1 MMYILDKDIIIG
13 ELENDGSA
21 AAVYWDDVI
30 EEKLNDAYLTLS
42 FKMDANHSTASLII
56 GDRRIVAP
64 AEDGSLTMFRIE
76 EVQDK
81 TDQDGAH
88 YKEVYA
94 EHIALELLGKVIRPE
109 TYSGF
114 TAEQYF
120 NSILENT
127 AWKLG
132 DIEWSGT
139 GDVIIDEYTNAI
151 DAILKGR
158 EVFGGD
164 LRYRVSFN
172 GPKLAARYVDLLERR
187 GLNRGD
193 QIEYGHNMIDLNR
206 IEDTKEVYTALIGI
220 AQSNDENGGYMTFA
234 DAVADDKPAG
244 QDWLGDDDALSRYG
258 LVLPDGSLQHY
269 FGVYTYDGAQELTPE
284 MLLDKT
290 REVLKVKSKPAYTY
304 QTTAKKLG
312 EMTGL
317 RPDEFSLG
325 DTITVQNLDLE
336 PPLLLEAR
344 IIEAKAPVDIENV
357 DESEFVIGEYRDI
370 YSEHQYSILKRL
382 RNTYL
387 RESAKWAE
395 TGAKVIRSNYP
406 PDDPTAIWIDTSGS
420 IDVVKTLNPENGIW
434 EKASAT
440 LANEILYTN
449 GFTLEDL
456 RPAAKGADVTALNTA
471 ADTAKVAGTT
481 ASAVRDNASSGAQA
495 NSKIVKDVGSGTLES
510 TTGSQNKANAA
521 QTKAEWYTSVSTGFN
536 LITNITNLAV
546 PDPYKWEI
554 GDTPDNIPGPLLKK
568 EYVAGGTIN
577 NTNLMFP
584 SIKVDPTKS
593 YLFEV
598 WVKAMDTNSTY
609 WLGRKEYLADQ
620 TTENQSGNGPN
631 MVGGRTPTTADVG
644 VWKKH
649 YSVIAPH
656 NAGIADS
663 HTIPDSS
670 LTPDTDSKFFNANTA
685 YIKPKISLTYAP
697 KDTSKGSVMFATKFK
712 VSEISSDD
720 SLYSAIQSSSNT
732 AEQNAKNHADSVA
745 ATVEQ
750 NAKDYA
756 SDASNISVGTL
767 SAERLYGETLSGKKM
782 YIIDLDAGNITT
794 GFLSFNMA
802 RGGVLKL
809 GSITDGNGILQVLSD
824 NETIVGEIN
833 ALTGASF
840 TTLLAGDII
849 SDSIVNRN
857 YKNLSFFVDPI
868 NGDDSNTGE
877 NWTYPLKT
885 IQEAI
890 NRIPKYNE
898 GAVVIQAHY
907 SNATNMTEEIEIDG
921 FVGSGY
927 ITIDFQRTS
936 NTLYGSFTIKRC
948 KQEITFK
955 RGRIITAGNTGH
967 AILADICDSVIVQ
980 DSLIYCGGRDA
991 YGFYVAAGYGNIT
1004 NTKIYDATQAAI
1016 TSSGGSRVEVRAC
1029 DGNGNNRGLWVVG
1042 PSVINLPKGTT
1053 APAGTANTFQSDG
1066 GQIWSVDGE
1075 YTFPSAPKTETP
1087 PAPDTTYTWTATSAK
1102 SWRPQ
1107 GWRSDNSFAYQGEWS
1122 GNGNHRGLWFFNSAD
1137 IRSKL
1142 AGKTIKRVRVY
1153 VTRRAEGGNSGNIT
1167 PTFWMHSYDS
1177 QPSDMPLLAASALSN
1192 QAFAWGSAK
1201 WVTLPNNYGT
1211 DLQSGARRGIA
1222 VYDSDGSPYG
1232 IFNADLK
1239 LEIVAGS

>member
-1 MMYILDKDIIIG
+1 MYILERDTIIG

-21 AAVYWDDVI
+21 AASYWDDSI
-30 EEKLNDAYLTLS
+30 EEKLNDAYLTLN
-42 FKMDANHSTASLII
+42 FKMDANHESASLVV
-56 GDRRIVAP
+56 GDRRIVVP
-64 AEDGSLTMFRIE
+64 DEDGRLLMFRVE

-81 TDQDGAH
+81 TEQDGTH

-94 EHIALELLGKVIRPE
+94 EHIALELLGKIIRPT
-109 TYSGF
+109 TYSGY
-114 TAEQYF
+114 TAEQF
-120 NSILENT
+120 FSSILENT

-132 DIEWSGT
+132 EIEWSGT
-139 GDVIIDEYTNAI
+139 GDVIFDEYVNAI
-151 DAILKGR
+151 EAIIQGR

-164 LRYRVSFN
+164 LRYRVEFT
-172 GPKLAARYVDLLERR
+172 GPTISGRYIDLLERR
-187 GLNRGD
+187 GENRGD
-193 QIEYGHNMIDLNR
+193 RIEYEYNMTGLTR
-206 IEDTKEVYTALIGI
+206 IEDTKELYTALIGI
-220 AQSNDENGGYMTFA
+220 TQSNDENGGYMTFA
-234 DAVADDKPAG
+234 DVEADDKPLN
-244 QDWLGDDDALSRYG
+244 QDWIGDEDALQRYG
-258 LVLPDGSLQHY
+258 LEIDGTLVHY
-269 FGVYTYDGAQELTPE
+269 FGLYTYDGPEELTPE
-284 MLLDKT
+284 LLLDKT
-290 REVLKVKSKPAYTY
+290 RDVLKTKCTPNYTY
-304 QTTAKKLG
+304 EVTAKKLG

-317 RPDEFSLG
+317 NPNEFRLG

-344 IIEAKAPVDIENV
+344 IIEASTPIDN
-357 DESEFVIGEYRDI
+357 SEDAEYVIGEYRDI
-370 YSEHQYSILKRL
+370 YSDHQYSILKRL

-395 TGAKVIRSNYP
+395 TGAKVIRSNNP
-406 PDDPTAIWIDTSGS
+406 PDDPTSIWIDTSGS
-420 IDVVKTLNPENGIW
+420 IDVVKTLNPENGMW

-456 RPAAKGADVTALNTA
+456 RPASKGADVTALNTA
-471 ADTAKVAGTT
+471 ADAYKVAGTT
-481 ASAVRDNASSGAQA
+481 ASVVRDNASNGAQA
-495 NSKIVKDVGSGTLES
+495 NTKIQTDVGSGTLES
-510 TTGSQNKANAA
+510 TTGSQTKANAA
-521 QTKAEWYTSVSTGFN
+521 QSKAEWYTTVRTGVN
-536 LITNITNLAV
+536 LITNVLDLSL
-546 PDPYKWEI
+546 PSPYVWEV
-554 GDTPDNIPGPLLKK
+554 GDTPDGVPGPLIKK
-568 EYVAGGTIN
+568 EHIAGGTVSN
-577 NTNLMFP
+577 ANLLFP
-584 SIKVDPTKS
+584 SIKIDPNKS
-593 YLFEV
+593 YLYEV
-598 WVKAMDTNSTY
+598 WVKPMDTNSSY
-609 WLGRKEYLADQ
+609 WIGRREYLSDKV
-620 TTENQSGNGPN
+620 TENQSGNGPN
-631 MVGGRTPTTADVG
+631 MVNNRTPTASDVG

-649 YSVIAPH
+649 YAVIAPH
-656 NAGIADS
+656 NSGVADS
-663 HTIPDSS
+663 HVVTNSE
-670 LTPDTDSKFFNANTA
+670 LTPDTDSKFFNGNTA
-685 YIKPKISLTYAP
+685 YIRPKVIITYSP
-697 KDTSKGSVMFATKFK
+697 KDVSKGSIMYATKFS
-712 VSEISSDD
+712 VTEISSDD
-720 SLYSAIQSSSNT
+720 AIYEAIESSSNT
-732 AEQNAKNHADSVA
+732 AEENAKNHAESVA

-756 SDASNISVGTL
+756 SDASNISLGTL

-782 YIIDLDAGNITT
+782 FIIDLDAGNITT

-824 NETIVGEIN
+824 NETVVGEIN

-840 TTLLAGDII
+840 TTLLAGDIV
-849 SDSIVNRN
+849 SDSIVKRN
-857 YKNLSFFVDPI
+857 YKNLSFFVDPL
-868 NGDDSNTGE
+868 NGDDANTGE
-877 NWTYPLKT
+877 NWTYPLRT
-885 IQEAI
+885 IQAAI
-890 NRIPKYNE
+890 DRIPKYNE
-898 GAVVIQAHY
+898 GAVTIQTHY

-921 FVGSGY
+921 IVGSGY
-927 ITIDFQRTS
+927 ITIDFQRTT
-936 NTLYGSFTIKRC
+936 NTLYGSFTLKRC

-991 YGFYVAAGYGNIT
+991 YGFYVAAGYGNIS

-1016 TSSGGSRVEVRAC
+1016 TSAGGSRVEVRNC

-1042 PSVINLPKGTT
+1042 PSVINLPKYTT

-1066 GQIWSVDGE
+1066 GQLWTVEDK

-1107 GWRSDNSFAYQGEWS
+1107 GWRSDNGYAYQGEWS

-1153 VTRRAEGGNSGNIT
+1153 LTRRAEGGNSGNIT

-1177 QPSDMPLLAASALSN
+1177 VPSDMPLLAASALSN

-1201 WVTLPNNYGT
+1201 WVTLPLNYGT
-1211 DLQSGARRGIA
+1211 DLQSGARKGIA
-1222 VYDSDGSPYG
+1222 IYDSDGSPYG
-1232 IFNADLK
+1232 LFNADLK